1 MTSPHSTTLVDLDG
15 DCISD
20 LFMTVQDKHTGEQ
33 FYEIYLRRER
43 AASLAVEGEG
53 TNKADKNGLKGL
65 NSYCLVTREPLPSGS
80 RNLFSFTDVDRD
92 GAIDM
97 MYLSKE
103 GSDDPLNLFI
113 HYNRLQHGRKQ
124 YDNPKHNVVFG
135 MKDICESTTRPINLI
150 KDIFLSRSVVSDL
163 KETSLIMKL

>member
-1 MTSPHSTTLVDLDG
+1 
-15 DCISD
+15 
-20 LFMTVQDKHTGEQ
+20 
-33 FYEIYLRRER
+33 
-43 AASLAVEGEG
+43 
-53 TNKADKNGLKGL
+53 
-65 NSYCLVTREPLPSGS
+65 
-80 RNLFSFTDVDRD
+80 
-92 GAIDM
+92 M

-150 KDIFLSRSVVSDL
+150 KDIYLSRSEVSDL
-163 KETSLIMKL
+163 KETSLIMKLQIKKEGVDINSVDRKHMPGQLHIGDITSDGFPDLILTLKKDHSSSGETEVHIL

>member
-20 LFMTVQDKHTGEQ
+20 LFMTVKDKATGKQ

-43 AASLAVEGEG
+43 ADSLAEEVDN
-53 TNKADKNGLKGL
+53 NKKDKSGLKGL
-65 NSYCLVTREPLPSGS
+65 NSYCLVAREPLPSGS
-80 RNLFSFTDVDRD
+80 RGLFSFTDVDRD

-103 GSDDPLNLFI
+103 GSDDPLNLYI
-113 HYNRLQHGRKQ
+113 HYNRLQNGRK
-124 YDNPKHNVVFG
+124 
-135 MKDICESTTRPINLI
+135 
-150 KDIFLSRSVVSDL
+150 
-163 KETSLIMKL
+163 